1 MLFATC
7 ILLKNEKNIGA
18 LQLEK
23 GLVRTNIQKT
33 GNDVSKYLE
42 ELLSAEKKA
51 QDAKICLHSKKEVP
65 KPVYLDMIGNAKQ
78 SKEFEMMI

>member
-51 QDAKICLHSKKEVP
+51 
-65 KPVYLDMIGNAKQ
+65 
-78 SKEFEMMI
+78 